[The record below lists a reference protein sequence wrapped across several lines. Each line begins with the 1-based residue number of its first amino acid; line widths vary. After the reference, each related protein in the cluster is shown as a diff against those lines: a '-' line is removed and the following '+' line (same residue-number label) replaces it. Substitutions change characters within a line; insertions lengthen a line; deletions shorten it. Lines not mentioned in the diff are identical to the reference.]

1 MLWYMATPYTK
12 YPAGIAAAYKDAL
25 RNLADLTAAGVSA
38 FSPIVHSHPQ
48 CTVHDLENTLEF
60 WHRVNVSFLTQC
72 HGMLAVDMPGWTDSA
87 GVKAEAAFMREWSR
101 PVVRIGHRPVDAP
114 TGGRSDMIRLSIMK
128 GLFVFDAEVGSK
140 RHGTHLDA
148 HLEFDK
154 HRRALS
160 PEAVATWKEWSAA
173 KKGGEASPMEAA

>member
-12 YPAGIAAAYKDAL
+12 YAAGIASAYSDAL
-25 RNLADLTAAGVSA
+25 RNLADLTTAGVAA

-48 CTVHDLENTLEF
+48 CLAHGLENTLEF
-60 WHRVNVSFLTQC
+60 WDRVNQPFLRQC
-72 HGMLAVDMPGWTDSA
+72 HGILVVDMPGWDESA
-87 GVKAEAAFMREWSR
+87 GVRSEVKVMREWHR
-101 PVVRIGHRPVDAP
+101 PVVRIGHRPVNAP

-128 GLFVFDAEVGSK
+128 GLFTHVGASLK
-140 RHGTHLDA
+140 KDGAHLDA

-160 PEAVATWKEWSAA
+160 PEAVSTWKEWERVRKA
-173 KKGGEASPMEAA
+173 GEGSPLEAA